1 MKIIKKLFCVI
12 LCAVC
17 LSAVSIPA
25 FAVSAYG
32 DLYGLSEEEKFNI
45 IYEQVKS
52 GWQGLEASLMHDE
65 LQEFVSNLEVSSMD
79 YDVKDGYE
87 DFIEWYE
94 KKYDGMEINRYNEK
108 VIAYLR
114 EHPDAELR
122 WVGSSDSYSISDV
135 HNLNPSPYIVDQSDD
150 DYHYDPNAPLMQ
162 YNQKDL
168 DNMIIWTYDK
178 EKTQY
183 VGKNTDG
190 KVVKTVYAYSQPFGI
205 SEISEETSE
214 KSDAVT
220 ASSNTYSDSAV
231 AVDETYPETTDNY
244 VSVESSAATVSQEVQ
259 EVVVDE
265 SVIATEAESKDN
277 TGTTIIIIIGVL
289 ILIGI
294 IVIIIM
300 LGMRKRENNNG
311 KQ

>member
-1 MKIIKKLFCVI
+1 MKIVKKLFCVI

-52 GWQGLEASLMHDE
+52 GWRGLKGSLMHDE

-79 YDVKDGYE
+79 YDASDGYE
-87 DFIEWYE
+87 DFIEWYN
-94 KKYDGMEINRYNEK
+94 KKNDGIEIHPYNEK
-108 VIAYLR
+108 VVKYLR
-114 EHPDAELR
+114 ENPNANLR
-122 WVGSSDSYSISDV
+122 WTSTGSDSYTVYD
-135 HNLNPSPYIVDQSDD
+135 NNAQPSPLLVDKSSSDFD
-150 DYHYDPNAPLMQ
+150 TPEMQ

-178 EKTQY
+178 EKTQF

-214 KSDAVT
+214 KSDAVI

-244 VSVESSAATVSQEVQ
+244 VSVESSAATVSQGVQ

-277 TGTTIIIIIGVL
+277 TSTTIIIIIGVL

>member
-52 GWQGLEASLMHDE
+52 GWRGLKGSLMHDE

-79 YDVKDGYE
+79 YDALDGYE
-87 DFIEWYE
+87 DFIEWYN
-94 KKYDGMEINRYNEK
+94 KKNDGIEIHPYNEK
-108 VIAYLR
+108 VVKYLR
-114 EHPDAELR
+114 ENPNANLR
-122 WVGSSDSYSISDV
+122 WTSTGSDSYTVYD
-135 HNLNPSPYIVDQSDD
+135 NNAQPSPLLVDKSSSDFD
-150 DYHYDPNAPLMQ
+150 TPEMQ

-178 EKTQY
+178 EKTQF

-300 LGMRKRENNNG
+300 LGMRKRE
-311 KQ
+311 